1 MHIHVMLLSTTISLS
16 ALAIVNALPHIRGSA
31 KDIQWGNCSYAFPQ
45 KAGPLECAKL
55 TVPLD
60 YTNASDDRVV
70 ELDLLR
76 SQAVT
81 RPSRGSI
88 LFNPG
93 GPGGSGVEQVALAAA
108 QFHT

>member
-1 MHIHVMLLSTTISLS
+1 MHSMLLAAVISLS
-16 ALAIVNALPHIRGSA
+16 ALAVANAQPHIRDSA
-31 KDIQWGNCSYAFPQ
+31 KDIQWGTCAYAWPET
-45 KAGPLECAKL
+45 AGPLQCAKL

-60 YTNASDDRVV
+60 YTNASDGRVV

-81 RPSRGSI
+81 KPSKGSI

-93 GPGGSGVEQVALAAA
+93 GPGGSGVEFIALGAPL
-108 QFHT
+108 FHT